1 MKTDPLTNPVIPPW
15 MLNQM
20 DLGPKY
26 ERTEQLL
33 DWLTRWSGRNHGIGS
48 KVIFHYFILAEIAL
62 LPVRVCIFGHCLQ
75 LSATGIT
82 A

>member
-1 MKTDPLTNPVIPPW
+1 MIIIQFTFTHDLLCIRSDDVKTDPLTNPVIPPW

-20 DLGPKY
+20 NLGPKY

-48 KVIFHYFILAEIAL
+48 KVTFPY
-62 LPVRVCIFGHCLQ
+62 
-75 LSATGIT
+75 
-82 A
+82 